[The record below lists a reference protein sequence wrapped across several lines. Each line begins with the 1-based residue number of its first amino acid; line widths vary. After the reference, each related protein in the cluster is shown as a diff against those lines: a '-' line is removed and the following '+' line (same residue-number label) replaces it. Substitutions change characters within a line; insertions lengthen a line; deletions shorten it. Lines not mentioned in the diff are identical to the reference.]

1 MMSKNKVI
9 KRILLIL
16 NSILVSILSAGA
28 AYFGLLPLIF
38 GWIELDRIGS
48 AATQNEAIKGL
59 WIFYFS
65 SIVFLIASRKFDNKI
80 LYLSNIAFLTI
91 FIFFVLLIT
100 GMLSQELTV
109 GFLEDKLCGF
119 QSFLNLY

>member
-1 MMSKNKVI
+1 MISKSKVI

-16 NSILVSILSAGA
+16 NSILVSILSIGA
-28 AYFGLLPLIF
+28 AYFGLLPLIY

-48 AATQNEAIKGL
+48 VVTQNEAMKGL
-59 WIFYFS
+59 WIFYFF

-100 GMLSQELTV
+100 GILAQELTMWI
-109 GFLEDKLCGF
+109 FRR
-119 QSFLNLY
+119 

>member
-1 MMSKNKVI
+1 MMNKNKEI

-28 AYFGLLPLIF
+28 VYFGLLPLIF

-48 AATQNEAIKGL
+48 AVTQNEAMKGL
-59 WIFYFS
+59 WIFYFF
-65 SIVFLIASRKFDNKI
+65 SIVFLIISGKFDNKI
-80 LYLSNIAFLTI
+80 LYLSNIVFLTI

-100 GMLSQELTV
+100 GMLPQELTV
-109 GFLEDKLCGF
+109 WIFRR
-119 QSFLNLY
+119 